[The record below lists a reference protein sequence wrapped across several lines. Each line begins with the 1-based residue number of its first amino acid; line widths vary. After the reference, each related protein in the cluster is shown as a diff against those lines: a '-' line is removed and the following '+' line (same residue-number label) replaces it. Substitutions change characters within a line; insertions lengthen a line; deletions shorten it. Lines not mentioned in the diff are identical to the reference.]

1 MQGSG
6 LELSQSSWH
15 SLNLVRGFP
24 GDSVAKNLPANAGDT
39 GSIPDPGRSHMP
51 WGNKAHESQ
60 LVKPMCP
67 RAHARP
73 TRQATTTKS
82 PCTTGELPLLAT
94 REKPRSKEDPAQP
107 KIKCIKLYFKKSG
120 LAAER
125 GDSPSNHKSWLAG
138 LYCAGGT
145 HQGSNAN
152 PARRAELKQK
162 QVFWQRC

>member
-1 MQGSG
+1 MPQ
-6 LELSQSSWH
+6 LE
-15 SLNLVRGFP
+15 
-24 GDSVAKNLPANAGDT
+24 
-39 GSIPDPGRSHMP
+39 
-51 WGNKAHESQ
+51 
-60 LVKPMCP
+60 KPC
-67 RAHARP
+67 
-73 TRQATTTKS
+73 TATTEPTSSKA
-82 PCTTGELPLLAT
+82 CELQK
-94 REKPRSKEDPAQP
+94 EKLESCKEDPAQP